1 MFQGVE
7 VLVNIIN
14 QHAAGLCSRLA
25 EAVTALGLSAPRV
38 VRFQVGAKREVAPA
52 VFAERIAPQRRGA
65 RQSHAL
71 DQDHAGSL
79 RDGLHCAAHSLI
91 KMSAQS
97 ARVPAAHDT
106 RRRELRRATHAR
118 WLGDVAR
125 STGDAHAHASSMRQ
139 SIGLGMNVGDLDDA
153 RISHAKWRARGM
165 LAPCISSCPQS
176 WAPASDGRPTRVACP
191 PSSRCRRH
199 SESASRSRALRVR
212 RQASDERGGGRR
224 RLKLR
229 LLTT

>member
-71 DQDHAGSL
+71 DQGHAGSL

-153 RISHAKWRARGM
+153 RISHAKESARHARALHFELPSKLGASERWTPHASGLPAELTM
-165 LAPCISSCPQS
+165 QAPQREREPVTG
-176 WAPASDGRPTRVACP
+176 AARPTA
-191 PSSRCRRH
+191 
-199 SESASRSRALRVR
+199 SE
-212 RQASDERGGGRR
+212 
-224 RLKLR
+224 
-229 LLTT
+229 